1 MKQEWRKNLQ
11 HQLQAIKFNR
21 RIIKSK
27 KYKVNFR
34 SIKLNEIKL
43 NLDKMNRRIIINLIQ
58 IKLNF
63 IKFKTKQ
70 TKGTMINSK

>member
-21 RIIKSK
+21 QIIKSK
-27 KYKVNFR
+27 KYKVNFP

-43 NLDKMNRRIIINLIQ
+43 NLDKMKRRIIIKLIQ

-63 IKFKTKQ
+63 IKFKTK
-70 TKGTMINSK
+70 